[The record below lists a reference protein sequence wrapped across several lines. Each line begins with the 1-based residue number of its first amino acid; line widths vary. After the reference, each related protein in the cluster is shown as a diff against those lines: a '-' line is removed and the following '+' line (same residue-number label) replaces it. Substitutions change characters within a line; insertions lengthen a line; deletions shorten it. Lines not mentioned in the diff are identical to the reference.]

1 MKENNETSMQ
11 RTLSI
16 VYIGVCVALMAVCS
30 WISIPATV
38 PFTLQTFAVNLALI
52 LLGGKK
58 GTLATLVYL
67 LVGLIGVPVFAGFSG
82 GPGVLF
88 GPTGGYLIGF
98 LAMGLIYWGV
108 TKLLGVKLWT
118 IILSMVLGTV
128 VLYAFGTAWFIV
140 VYGMNNGA
148 VTLAEALAWCV
159 TPFIPSGIAKSVLAI
174 VIGRVLT
181 TKTSL
186 FTEIAR

>member
-1 MKENNETSMQ
+1 MEKRSN
-11 RTLSI
+11 RTISV
-16 VYIGVCVALMAVCS
+16 VYIGVCVALMAICS
-30 WISIPATV
+30 WISIPATI

-98 LAMGLIYWGV
+98 LAMGLVYWAV
-108 TKLLGVKLWT
+108 TKLLGTKLWT
-118 IILSMVLGTV
+118 IILSMVIGTL
-128 VLYAFGTAWFIV
+128 VLYAFGTAWFMV
-140 VYGMNNGA
+140 VYGMNNGT
-148 VTLAEALAWCV
+148 VSLAEALAWCV
-159 TPFIPSGIAKSVLAI
+159 IPFIPSGIAKSALAI

-186 FTEIAR
+186 FTEVAR

>member
-1 MKENNETSMQ
+1 MGNNNETSMQ

-82 GPGVLF
+82 GPGTLF

-98 LAMGLIYWGV
+98 LAMGLVYWAV
-108 TKLLGVKLWT
+108 TKILGVKLWT
-118 IILSMVLGTV
+118 IILSMVIGTV
-128 VLYAFGTAWFIV
+128 VLYAFGTAWFMV

-148 VTLAEALAWCV
+148 VTLAEALGWCV
-159 TPFIPSGIAKSVLAI
+159 IPFIPSGIAKSALAI

-186 FTEIAR
+186 FTEVAR